1 MQKCDY
7 LGQGGHIDKVTITR
21 RVSAD
26 MEWWIIAFIK
36 IMLINIILSGDNA
49 IVIAMASRNL
59 PKHQRK
65 IAVFWGAF
73 GAIALRIL
81 LTLVAIQLLR
91 IPFLTAAGG
100 LLLVWVA
107 LKLMTHEENHSDIQA
122 TAYLGN
128 VVMTIIIADFVM
140 SLDNVIAITAVAK
153 GDMLLITIGLI
164 LSIPLIIWGSG
175 IILRVLER
183 FPAFIYLG
191 AAILGF
197 TAGEMF
203 VADKKVIE
211 LLYYPSQALFGLIP
225 IMFAFGVVI
234 FGLMHERTLQ

>member
-7 LGQGGHIDKVTITR
+7 LGQGGHIDIITIQRGTT
-21 RVSAD
+21 VA
-26 MEWWIIAFIK
+26 MEWWIIAFLK

-65 IAVFWGAF
+65 LAVFWGAF
-73 GAIALRIL
+73 GAIVLRIL
-81 LTLVAIQLLR
+81 LTLVAIQLLA
-91 IPFLTAAGG
+91 IPFLTAVGG

-107 LKLMTHEENHSDIQA
+107 LKLMVHEEDHSDIQA
-122 TAYLGN
+122 TAHLSN

-153 GDMLLITIGLI
+153 GDLLLITSGLI

-175 IILRVLER
+175 FILRVLER
-183 FPAFIYLG
+183 FPAFIYVG
-191 AAILGF
+191 AGILGF

-203 VADKKVIE
+203 ITDKKIIE
-211 LLYYPSQALFGLIP
+211 YLYYPIQNLYGLIP
-225 IMFAFGVVI
+225 ILFAFGVVI
-234 FGLMHERTLQ
+234 FGLMHERRLQ

>member
-1 MQKCDY
+1 M
-7 LGQGGHIDKVTITR
+7 LTIQRGTT
-21 RVSAD
+21 VD
-26 MEWWIIAFIK
+26 MEWWIIAFLK

-65 IAVFWGAF
+65 LAVFWGAF
-73 GAIALRIL
+73 GAIFLRIL

-91 IPFLTAAGG
+91 IPFITAVGG

-107 LKLMTHEENHSDIQA
+107 LKLMIHEEDHSDIQA
-122 TAYLGN
+122 TSHLGN
-128 VVMTIIIADFVM
+128 VIMTIIIADFVM

-153 GDMLLITIGLI
+153 GDLLLITIGLI
-164 LSIPLIIWGSG
+164 LSVPLIIWGSG

-191 AAILGF
+191 AAVLGF

-203 VADKKVIE
+203 VTDKKVVE
-211 LLYYPSQALFGLIP
+211 LLNYPSETLHGLIP
-225 IMFAFGVVI
+225 IIFAFGVVV
-234 FGLMHERTLQ
+234 FGWMYDRRLN

>member
-1 MQKCDY
+1 
-7 LGQGGHIDKVTITR
+7 
-21 RVSAD
+21 
-26 MEWWIIAFIK
+26 MEWWIIAFLK

-65 IAVFWGAF
+65 LAVFWGAF
-73 GAIALRIL
+73 GAVALRIL

-91 IPFLTAAGG
+91 IPFLTAVGG

-107 LKLMTHEENHSDIQA
+107 VKLMVHEENHSDIQA
-122 TAYLGN
+122 TSHLGN

-153 GDMLLITIGLI
+153 GDLLLITIGLI
-164 LSIPLIIWGSG
+164 LSVPLIIWGSG

-191 AAILGF
+191 AAVLGF

-203 VADKKVIE
+203 VTDKKIVE
-211 LLYYPSQALFGLIP
+211 LLNYPSESLHGLIP
-225 IMFAFGVVI
+225 VMFALGVVV
-234 FGLMHERTLQ
+234 FGWMYGRRKLH